1 MTEQWKE
8 AYKYEHYTG
17 EVVGDIDDD
26 HKEVQTKIRD
36 VIEELERT
44 RKHEKELLELLMNL
58 QEQEFERSEL
68 VRNRYRNL
76 LEKARREHEEFKEQA
91 NQDVER
97 AETNEM
103 GYRNLLWETEDRAVY
118 AENLVTELRNENA
131 YQAWQDD
138 MESNSTSGT
147 D

>member
-26 HKEVQTKIRD
+26 HKEIQTKIRD